1 MSTNP
6 ATETNRGISASDQFQ
21 NDGSS
26 ASVSGGGNSR
36 REEFKPVG
44 NNSGQTE
51 EAKFG
56 ETATGAE

>member
-1 MSTNP
+1 VSTNT

-26 ASVSGGGNSR
+26 ASGGCNSR
-36 REEFKPVG
+36 REDFKAVG

-51 EAKFG
+51 EAKLG

>member
-21 NDGSS
+21 NDISS
-26 ASVSGGGNSR
+26 ASGGGNSR